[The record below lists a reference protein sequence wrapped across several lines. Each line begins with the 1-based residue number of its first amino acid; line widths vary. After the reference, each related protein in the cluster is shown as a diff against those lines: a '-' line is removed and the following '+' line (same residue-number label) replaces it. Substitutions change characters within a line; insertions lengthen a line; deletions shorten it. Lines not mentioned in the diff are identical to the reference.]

1 VLLLLLLQEA
11 MGSMTNT
18 TTTVPLK
25 TKRRARPSGRPR
37 AVWKSRSLLSILV
50 VILLLF
56 VSPRFVS
63 AKASRR
69 HPKESDDYYDIL
81 GVKKTSSQKNIKK
94 AYRKLALK
102 YHPDKVPEEQ
112 KEAAEEKFVRVSE
125 AYAVL
130 SDDEKRKV
138 YDKYGKQ
145 GLEAMERG
153 VDPEEAGF
161 GAGGSFPG
169 SDGGGGGGGQHFHFS
184 GGGPG
189 GHFDAFRIFEEFFS
203 QGGGGGGSG
212 GAHRFSGG
220 FGGGSGFGGFGGQQQ
235 QQGAPELFPKEGK
248 VVRLGKPKFPDKS
261 SKYIWF
267 VVFYSNDSPA
277 SQQAKPQVD
286 ALAEKSAFKV
296 GSVDCGRDAQF
307 CVQQGVDVQDLP
319 RFACVVD
326 GKVHFMENIDHTSI
340 PSARAMHEF
349 VVNLIPNKVQNVNH
363 VVQIHERLLA
373 NSNKPAVLLLTEKYE
388 TSSLYMNLAHQYRS
402 SCTFGES
409 RAKNVIMAKEFHV
422 QKYPLL
428 LMIFPNKKSKI
439 KGGEKW
445 GDSHTIVKYSG
456 KMTQED
462 ISAWLDSMLG
472 ITTSNTKKKKQESN
486 RSTESNKRRR
496 RRNGEYG
503 L

>member
-50 VILLLF
+50 AFVLLLL
-56 VSPRFVS
+56 VVLSPVCVS

-161 GAGGSFPG
+161 GAGGFQG
-169 SDGGGGGGGQHFHFS
+169 SGGGGGGQHFHFS

-220 FGGGSGFGGFGGQQQ
+220 FGGGSGFGGFGGQQ

-428 LMIFPNKKSKI
+428 LMIFPNKSKKII

-445 GDSHTIVKYSG
+445 GDSHTFVKYSG
-456 KMTQED
+456 KRTQED

-472 ITTSNTKKKKQESN
+472 IPSNTKKKKQESN
-486 RSTESNKRRR
+486 RSSESNKRRR